1 MRARSPA
8 IVLSCDGLCEPA
20 LGVVRALGEKGVP
33 VIVLSETADA
43 AGARSRYCIEHH
55 VAPGLG
61 GDPQVLGQ
69 ALADIAARHDGALP
83 IFPTVDPDL
92 DTLAR
97 VASRL
102 GPRLLPVIGDAH
114 QVLQVMD
121 KAAFQALAEAHG
133 LPVPRSW
140 SPPDPAALQ
149 QAAAQARYPVIVKP
163 AFPYHWHSALA
174 QAFRGRKAVRL
185 DDAAALIAFGAGLGA
200 SDLGVMIQEYVPGDD
215 DQHVD
220 VHAYLDGQGRVRGC
234 FSGRKLRIH
243 PIHAGSGCFVESLD
257 CPALEAQTVAMLQRI
272 GFRGLANVN
281 YKRHAVTGE
290 YMLFEINPRVSQ
302 WGFFTTR
309 CGVNLPWLAYC
320 DLLGREAG
328 VLPPRRVGWRFVD
341 SSRDLKA
348 FRQYRAEGRLTLGA
362 YLRSLLRL
370 RLVHQSLDWRDPV
383 PGLCLLWRHVRAV
396 VQAA

>member
-43 AGARSRYCIEHH
+43 AAARSRWCIEHR

-69 ALADIAARHDGALP
+69 ALAEIAARYDSRLP
-83 IFPTVDPDL
+83 VFPTVDPDL

-97 VASRL
+97 LAPDL
-102 GPRLLPVIGDAH
+102 DARLLPVIGEADR
-114 QVLQVMD
+114 VLQLMD
-121 KAAFQALAEAHG
+121 KAAFQQLADAQA

-140 SPPDPAALQ
+140 SPADPAALR

-163 AFPYHWHSALA
+163 AFPYQWHSALA

-185 DDAAALIAFGAGLGA
+185 DDAAALLAFGAELGER
-200 SDLGVMIQEYVPGDD
+200 DLGVLIQEYVPGDD

-220 VHAYLDGQGRVRGC
+220 VHAYLDRQGRARGC

-243 PIHAGSGCFVESLD
+243 PIHAGSGCYVEALD
-257 CPALEAQTVAMLQRI
+257 GPALEAQTVAMLQRI
-272 GFRGLANVN
+272 GFHGLANVN
-281 YKRHAVTGE
+281 YKRHAVTGA

-320 DLLGREAG
+320 DLLGLDPGAP
-328 VLPPRRVGWRFVD
+328 PPRRVGWRFVD

-348 FRQYRAEGRLTLGA
+348 FRQYRAEGVLTLGA
-362 YLRSLLRL
+362 YLRSLLRW
-370 RLVHQSLDWRDPV
+370 RLIHQSLDWRDPL
-383 PGLCLLWRHVRAV
+383 PGLCLLWRHARAV
-396 VQAA
+396 LQAA